1 MGPTEAIKA
10 CFFVKGVWKRQW
22 ISPSSEGVHLTRSKD
37 VTGSHLKVNGY
48 AVSGHHAQFPQ
59 PHLSSHVGKG
69 SDADVQL
76 PKRANRNDSLSMFP
90 IFTRYISGTGIHWC
104 DAVLLPGARFGIWS
118 KGWSWSCSIF
128 LVANIGQSRTQVMCF
143 IVLSFLL
150 LWNSHSDVSQGGNEV
165 YKSLQH
171 CYEQGGHWNSHRK
184 VPAWHEDARGEHSVY
199 AFQIFLVFLLH

>member
-1 MGPTEAIKA
+1 MMHEIWSKTNICFTRYYHKHSPCVYISAAILQAYSQLNIMGPTEAIKA

-76 PKRANRNDSLSMFP
+76 PKRANRNDSLSKFP

-118 KGWSWSCSIF
+118 KGWSCS
-128 LVANIGQSRTQVMCF
+128 
-143 IVLSFLL
+143 
-150 LWNSHSDVSQGGNEV
+150 NS
-165 YKSLQH
+165 
-171 CYEQGGHWNSHRK
+171 
-184 VPAWHEDARGEHSVY
+184 
-199 AFQIFLVFLLH
+199 

>member
-1 MGPTEAIKA
+1 MKFDQKQIFVLQDTTINTVPVCILVQQFFKLEKSIEHNGSF
-10 CFFVKGVWKRQW
+10 FFVKGVWKRQW

-76 PKRANRNDSLSMFP
+76 PKRANRNDSLSKFP

-118 KGWSWSCSIF
+118 KGWSCSNF
-128 LVANIGQSRTQVMCF
+128 
-143 IVLSFLL
+143 
-150 LWNSHSDVSQGGNEV
+150 
-165 YKSLQH
+165 
-171 CYEQGGHWNSHRK
+171 
-184 VPAWHEDARGEHSVY
+184 
-199 AFQIFLVFLLH
+199 